1 MMRRLSAAG
10 CLLLTGCAA
19 TPPAEIS
26 VPVPVPCVAAA
37 DVPARPAITD
47 AAVLREL
54 PDGRLVLTL
63 AAERAALAAYAERA
77 GPLLEGC
84 AR

>member
-1 MMRRLSAAG
+1 MMRPVFP
-10 CLLLTGCAA
+10 LLALFASGCAN
-19 TPPAEIS
+19 TPVEVR

-37 DVPARPAITD
+37 DVPARPAVTD
-47 AAVLREL
+47 AAVLLEL

-63 AAERAALAAYAERA
+63 AAERSTLAAYAERV
-77 GPLLEGC
+77 GPLVEAC